1 MFATYLIG
9 LREGLEATLVVSIL
23 VAFLVKSDRR
33 NRLPHVWLGVGAA
46 VTLSVLFGWLIEYTS
61 TSLLQTSESRELFD
75 AITSVAAVVFVTWMI
90 FWMRKAARSIAGEL
104 RGKLSDA
111 LAVGAF
117 AVMGMAFLAVIRE
130 GLETA
135 LIFYS
140 AAQSTAGGAGRNAIL
155 ALVGGIA
162 TAVVVGFLLYRSALK
177 LNLSKFFTWTGAL
190 LILVAAGIFKY
201 GVHDFQEAGV
211 LPGLNNHAF
220 DISSV
225 LDPSA
230 WYSALLSG
238 MFNITATPSVLEVV
252 AWVAY
257 GVPVLLLFLRKPAAP
272 AKPATT
278 PAAPTAP
285 AAPAADAERTPAAAE
300 SAGTPAEAAKPVEPT
315 ATDAPATTPQRA

>member
-23 VAFLVKSDRR
+23 VAFLVKSNRR

-46 VTLSVLFGWLIEYTS
+46 VALSVLFGWLIEYTS
-61 TSLLQTSESRELFD
+61 TALLRTSESRELFD

-104 RGKLSDA
+104 RGKLTEA

-140 AAQSTAGGAGRNAIL
+140 AAKSTVGGAGRDAML
-155 ALVGGIA
+155 ALVGGIV
-162 TAVVVGFLLYRSALK
+162 TAVLIGFLLYRSALK

-225 LDPSA
+225 LDPST
-230 WYSALLSG
+230 WYATLLSG
-238 MFNITATPSVLEVV
+238 MFNITAAPSVLEMV

-257 GVPVLLLFLRKPAAP
+257 AVPVLVLFLRKPAKP
-272 AKPATT
+272 VAK
-278 PAAPTAP
+278 
-285 AAPAADAERTPAAAE
+285 
-300 SAGTPAEAAKPVEPT
+300 PAEAAKP
-315 ATDAPATTPQRA
+315 ATEASASPVQPA

>member
-1 MFATYLIG
+1 MFAAYLIG

-23 VAFLVKSDRR
+23 VALLVKSDRR

-46 VTLSVLFGWLIEYTS
+46 VALSVLFGWLIEYTS
-61 TSLLQTSESRELFD
+61 TRLLQTSESRELFE
-75 AITSVAAVVFVTWMI
+75 AVTSVAAVVFVTWMI

-104 RGKLSDA
+104 RGKLAEA

-117 AVMGMAFLAVIRE
+117 AVTGMAFLAVIRE

-140 AAQSTAGGAGRNAIL
+140 AAQSTAGGAGRNAML

-162 TAVVVGFLLYRSALK
+162 TAVVIGFLLYRSALK

-190 LILVAAGIFKY
+190 LILIAAGIFKY

-211 LPGLNNHAF
+211 LPGLNAHAF
-220 DISSV
+220 DISAV
-225 LDPSA
+225 LDPST
-230 WYSALLSG
+230 WYAALLTG
-238 MFNITATPSVLEVV
+238 MFNITATPSVLELV

-257 GVPVLLLFLRKPAAP
+257 AVPVLVLFLRKPA
-272 AKPATT
+272 KPATL
-278 PAAPTAP
+278 AATAP
-285 AAPAADAERTPAAAE
+285 DATADAVPARDPDEAPK
-300 SAGTPAEAAKPVEPT
+300 PAEPVT
-315 ATDAPATTPQRA
+315 NDASATTSPRA